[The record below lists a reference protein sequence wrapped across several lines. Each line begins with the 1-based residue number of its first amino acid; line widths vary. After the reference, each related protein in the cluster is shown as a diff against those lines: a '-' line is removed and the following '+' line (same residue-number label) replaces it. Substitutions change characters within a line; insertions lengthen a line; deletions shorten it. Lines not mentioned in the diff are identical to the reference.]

1 MSGEAIL
8 RDPQAQLEDLRKV
21 AENLSIDIEYSDL
34 SDNDVAIQSGYCK
47 VNGQEMIIL
56 DKNLPPKMQV
66 VILLKILKDF
76 NLDNAYIAAWIREHF
91 ESGKDS

>member
-1 MSGEAIL
+1 MSGETIL

-56 DKNLPPKMQV
+56 DKNLPAEMQV
-66 VILLKILKDF
+66 VILLKILRDF

>member
-56 DKNLPPKMQV
+56 DKNLPAEMQV
-66 VILLKILKDF
+66 VILLKILRDF